1 MEVTRLGAWDCRYCG
16 TKRILGNIYECPGCG
31 HPRHKG
37 VRFYQIPDGPI
48 VTPEIQKQLGSGG
61 PNWYCEHCGCGNRDT
76 DTKCIDCG
84 APKGS
89 SPSHEVKRYQGKNS
103 GPKSTEES
111 EALDP
116 DGESWKTDVILDQYS
131 EIHSNQ
137 NSPEEEVMNPDGESW
152 KTDLILSQYQE
163 MHTNP
168 VDDSSAYTTKE
179 ERRADRELYRYLKS
193 GKQPFAWKKYGI
205 IALAVVL
212 FLSFLFLGY
221 QLFFNKHEESVT
233 VEQFSWQQSVV
244 LEEYTAVR
252 ESNWSSHPPEA
263 YDIDVD
269 YRDTGRDKRVSDGW
283 TIETYM
289 DTCSRSVYV
298 SRTCSETVD
307 NGDGSFTSRSYE
319 CGSTE
324 TEYYSC
330 QQTRQVELYHYEDI
344 WDNYYTYTIDKWVL
358 VKEYP
363 TSGTNHT
370 PFFAEVKLT
379 NAYVSGIPTLGQQ
392 RIIEVPGKYQILFK
406 TDNKKIGEEGYFE
419 RDYPYTEWIQ
429 FSEDKIYTI
438 SVNVFNNILSK
449 PEP

>member
-16 TKRILGNIYECPGCG
+16 TKKILGNLYECPGCS

-89 SPSHEVKRYQGKNS
+89 SPSHEVKRYQGKDS
-103 GPKSTEES
+103 GPKSTEEA

-116 DGESWKTDVILDQYS
+116 DGESWVTSLPVNETTEIYTDFEDDFIPQEDTETQESSYERDYYYPLPVKKKLLD
-131 EIHSNQ
+131 
-137 NSPEEEVMNPDGESW
+137 
-152 KTDLILSQYQE
+152 
-163 MHTNP
+163 
-168 VDDSSAYTTKE
+168 
-179 ERRADRELYRYLKS
+179 
-193 GKQPFAWKKYGI
+193 WKKYGL
-205 IALAVVL
+205 IALAVVVTFSL
-212 FLSFLFLGY
+212 LFLGY

-233 VEQFSWQQSVV
+233 VEQFSWQQSVI

-252 ESNWSSHPPEA
+252 ESCWSSSPPGA

-283 TIETYM
+283 TTETYM

-344 WDNYYTYTIDKWVL
+344 WDNYYTYTIDKWVF

-370 PFFAEVKLT
+370 PFFAEVEVT

-392 RIIEVPGKYQILFK
+392 RTIEVPGKYQILFK
-406 TDNKKIGEEGYFE
+406 TDNEKIGEEGYFE

-429 FSEDKIYTI
+429 FSEDKTYTI
-438 SVNVFNNILSK
+438 MVNVFNKILSK

>member
-1 MEVTRLGAWDCRYCG
+1 MEVTRLGAWDCRYCD
-16 TKRILGNIYECPGCG
+16 TKRILGNIYDCPGCG
-31 HPRHKG
+31 HPRHRG
-37 VRFYQIPDGPI
+37 VHFYQISDGPV
-48 VTPEIQKQLGSGG
+48 VTPEIQRQLGSGG
-61 PNWYCEHCGCGNRDT
+61 PNWYCEHCDSGNRDT
-76 DTKCIDCG
+76 DTKCMDCG

-89 SPSHEVKRYQGKNS
+89 SPSHEVKTYQGKGS
-103 GPKSTEES
+103 GPKSTEEA

-116 DGESWKTDVILDQYS
+116 DGESWETDVILDQYS
-131 EIHSNQ
+131 PIDTT
-137 NSPEEEVMNPDGESW
+137 EEAETNHDGESW
-152 KTDLILSQYQE
+152 KTNLILSQYEE

-168 VDDSSAYTTKE
+168 PDDFPSKSRSTTTN
-179 ERRADRELYRYLKS
+179 R
-193 GKQPFAWKKYGI
+193 QPFAWKKYGL
-205 IALAVVL
+205 IALAVVV

-221 QLFFNKHEESVT
+221 QLIFNKHEESVT

-252 ESNWSSHPPEA
+252 ESSWSSHPIDA

-283 TIETYM
+283 TTETYM

-298 SRTCSETVD
+298 SKTCYETVD
-307 NGDGSFTSRSYE
+307 NGNGSFTSRSYE

-344 WDNYYTYTIDKWVL
+344 WDNYYTYTIDKWVF
-358 VKEYP
+358 VEEYP
-363 TSGTNHT
+363 TSGRDHI
-370 PFFAEVKLT
+370 PFYAEVEIV
-379 NAYVSGIPTLGQQ
+379 NSYVSSIPILGQQ
-392 RIIEVPGKYQILFK
+392 RTIEVPGKYQIQFK
-406 TDNKKIGEEGYFE
+406 SDNEKIGEEGYFE

-429 FSEDKIYTI
+429 FSEDEVYTI
-438 SVNVFNNILSK
+438 TVNTFNHILNK